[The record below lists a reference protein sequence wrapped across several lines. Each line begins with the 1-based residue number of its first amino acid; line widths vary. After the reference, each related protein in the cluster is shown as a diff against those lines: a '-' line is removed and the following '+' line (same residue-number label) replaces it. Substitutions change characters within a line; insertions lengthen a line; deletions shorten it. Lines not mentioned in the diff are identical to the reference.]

1 MQKNR
6 PPEDGL
12 DETFKPG
19 VYISY
24 ISQHRKSFDLE
35 KPYGLTAEKVT
46 KPKKTEIYSFS
57 GKGDIITWDDLSNAI
72 VNRVGIER
80 EEARRDAMYVLDIFG
95 FEDRIIDNVLNPA
108 DRQLFYILEEEG
120 MVTTDRE
127 VNSLYNGREW
137 RTHYWIL
144 KKDTILRY
152 ANEEGR
158 GNHKIP
164 KRHFSNK
171 KSSGNFSYEDFWK
184 EQDNGKDLAEA
195 PAYDADFGSMTRG
208 KFA

>member
-12 DETFKPG
+12 NETLKPG

-24 ISQHRKSFDLE
+24 ISQHRRSFDLE
-35 KPYGLTAEKVT
+35 KPYGLITEKVT
-46 KPKKTEIYSFS
+46 KPEKTELSSFS
-57 GKGDIITWDDLSNAI
+57 GKGDIIIWDDLSNAI
-72 VNRVGIER
+72 ANRVGIDR

-95 FEDRIIDNVLNPA
+95 FEDRIIDNMLNPD

-120 MVTTDRE
+120 MVKT
-127 VNSLYNGREW
+127 GREETTLYDGRTW

-158 GNHKIP
+158 RNHKILRRNP
-164 KRHFSNK
+164 KK
-171 KSSGNFSYEDFWK
+171 KSSGNFSSYEDFWK
-184 EQDNGKDLAEA
+184 EQNNMEDPAGAS
-195 PAYDADFGSMTRG
+195 AYDANLGNMTRG
-208 KFA
+208 KLA